1 MTRISRRTFLS
12 GLAAGAAGVAVAA
25 CVPQPV
31 MQEAASEPD
40 EQTLYLAMTGSGAA
54 RHFGPMDV
62 GFGVVT
68 GALQYAMPFK
78 ALPDGTVAPYLV
90 SSYEINDDATLYT
103 LHIDPRA
110 VWSDGSPVTA
120 SQIKAAWEWQ
130 TDPANAWVEGGLA
143 SIFLNGVVGF
153 DAAADG
159 EVDEIEGLV

>member
-31 MQEAASEPD
+31 MPGGCFRTRRADLVSGNDRFRRRAAFWPHGCRVWGRNWS
-40 EQTLYLAMTGSGAA
+40 ASV
-54 RHFGPMDV
+54 RH
-62 GFGVVT
+62 
-68 GALQYAMPFK
+68 ALQ

-120 SQIKAAWEWQ
+120 SQIKAAWSGRLI
-130 TDPANAWVEGGLA
+130 PANAWVRRGA
-143 SIFLNGVVGF
+143 RQYFP
-153 DAAADG
+153 
-159 EVDEIEGLV
+159 